1 MDSFITPSL
10 LHSVLNDSLQQ
21 EGFSD
26 ATNRS
31 TSLQRVLNSSDTVN
45 ATNYVSITFFAG
57 FLTCLLGIPGNVLVI
72 AVYVRKMTTS
82 TRVYMFALAVSDLAV
97 CVSGI
102 VLTTVKFDN
111 ISQVI
116 TLYCAHTSVMF
127 SVFLLA
133 FVSIERLL
141 AVRRPHTF
149 SLSSLRAKR
158 ALVVIAIAAAVCIL
172 VLTVARI
179 KHYTR
184 LRQVFRAV
192 IIVANVVVMVV
203 CYTLMAVTMLMKVRT
218 ARRNV
223 GVARGT
229 SVPGPSTVIT
239 VSKLAATADF
249 ISSKN
254 NSVLVI
260 KKTSANQKTMYRF
273 IMVLFII
280 TVIFVACW
288 MPLWLSDVGFAVP
301 RDLKLMY
308 ILNSVVNPFIYSV
321 MSGMFR
327 DDVRLFYMR
336 VRSWLSTCH
345 HYIMCLC
352 LVKDNSLPRFCY
364 IWVYVSYCLDVYI
377 VTINYVCVAIDR
389 TT

>member
-10 LHSVLNDSLQQ
+10 LHNVLNDSLQQ
-21 EGFSD
+21 KGLNDS
-26 ATNRS
+26 TNRS
-31 TSLQRVLNSSDTVN
+31 TSPQHVLSSSDEMN
-45 ATNYVSITFFAG
+45 AANYISFIFFG
-57 FLTCLLGIPGNVLVI
+57 RFLMCVLGIPGNVLVI

-82 TRVYMFALAVSDLAV
+82 TRVYMFALAVSDLTV
-97 CVSGI
+97 CISGI

-116 TLYCAHTSVMF
+116 TLYCAHTSIMI

-158 ALVVIAIAAAVCIL
+158 ALVVIAVGAAVCVL

-179 KHYTR
+179 KRYTR
-184 LRQVFRAV
+184 LRQVFLAV
-192 IIVANVVVMVV
+192 IIVANVVVMVS

-229 SVPGPSTVIT
+229 PVPGPSTVT
-239 VSKLAATADF
+239 TVANVVSKLAATADVT
-249 ISSKN
+249 SSKN
-254 NSVLVI
+254 NSVSVI
-260 KKTSANQKTMYRF
+260 KKTTADQATTYRL
-273 IMVLFII
+273 MTVLFII
-280 TVIFVACW
+280 TVVFVICW
-288 MPLWLSDVGFAVP
+288 TPLWLSDVGFTVP
-301 RDLKLMY
+301 RELKPMY

-327 DDVRLFYMR
+327 DDVRLFYR
-336 VRSWLSTCH
+336 QVRSWLTTCH
-345 HYIMCLC
+345 
-352 LVKDNSLPRFCY
+352 R
-364 IWVYVSYCLDVYI
+364 
-377 VTINYVCVAIDR
+377 
-389 TT
+389 